1 MKEESLLTKLRDT
14 EHMQLVTD
22 MRRRIAE
29 LELQV
34 INQSLSTSLTKNQK
48 QNLDWI
54 SK

>member
-14 EHMQLVTD
+14 EHAQLVTE

-34 INQSLSTSLTKNQK
+34 IYNYDQ
-48 QNLDWI
+48 I
-54 SK
+54 IAAVF